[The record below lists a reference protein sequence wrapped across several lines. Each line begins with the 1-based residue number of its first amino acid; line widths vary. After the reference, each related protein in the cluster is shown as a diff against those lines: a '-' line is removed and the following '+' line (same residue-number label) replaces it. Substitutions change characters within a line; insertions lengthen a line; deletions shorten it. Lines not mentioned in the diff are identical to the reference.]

1 MWWGTLKRR
10 TSKKRKC
17 DEMEWNGIEFADVI
31 SKLLR
36 IPAISVFVSYDEI
49 YIITM
54 NRVFFV
60 VWFLCLSDNFE
71 CN

>member
-1 MWWGTLKRR
+1 
-10 TSKKRKC
+10 
-17 DEMEWNGIEFADVI
+17 MEWNGIEFADVM

-54 NRVFFV
+54 NRVFLWFV
-60 VWFLCLSDNFE
+60 FCVCPIISSVIKCEHLYFH
-71 CN
+71 